1 MVQFRSHIP
10 WISFSDK
17 PRIVITTAIQVN
29 LQGSCCPVARTTTC
43 ATARLTLSP
52 TSYTVVWCGESSSHS
67 RCCSPW
73 SCGRP
78 YGLRLG
84 KTADRSSPRFTPRSR
99 SLRTAWPNSECTQHM
114 VSAFRVVIPTRR
126 TTVRSMLCVCI
137 YKGNNTTKDSFLKVC
152 FEVQKLWVTE

>member
-17 PRIVITTAIQVN
+17 TRIVITTATQVN

-52 TSYTVVWCGESSSHS
+52 TPYTVVWCGESLYYSH
-67 RCCSPW
+67 CYSPW
-73 SCGRP
+73 SRGWP

-84 KTADRSSPRFTPRSR
+84 KTVDRSPPRFMPRSQ
-99 SLRTAWPNSECTQHM
+99 SLRPAWPNSVCTRWLYSGYSCIATACGSVRYSPWQQPLVLTLHNKW
-114 VSAFRVVIPTRR
+114 PT
-126 TTVRSMLCVCI
+126 I
-137 YKGNNTTKDSFLKVC
+137 
-152 FEVQKLWVTE
+152 